1 MVVFS
6 KVVSIFILVVVGY
19 VARKAKAM
27 DRTLIS
33 GLSGFIL
40 NVAIPFTVLASFDR
54 SIPRSAMPDLFVVAL
69 WALAIHALSIIVARF
84 AYAKTEDGD
93 RKVLSYVTVFSNC
106 GFMGFPVAESVF
118 GKIGVMYGSIYVIV
132 FQTFVWTY
140 GVALFSG
147 IKGGGA
153 QIRKAL
159 FNPGN
164 AAVLIGLG
172 IWLLPF
178 DLPSSITSSIS
189 TLSTLTTPLSMLVVG
204 ATLAEVPVKGL
215 LKGKE
220 LWIGTFARLA
230 LIPLVFYGIMR
241 LTGFTSL
248 PGRLAIFLASMPAAA
263 QTVIFAERYKA
274 DVGLASRMVFVST
287 VLSALT
293 IPVFAIL
300 LR

>member
-27 DRTLIS
+27 DRTLIR

-54 SIPRSAMPDLFVVAL
+54 SIPRSAMPDLAVVGA
-69 WALAIHALSIIVARF
+69 WALGMHAFAIAASRL
-84 AYAKTEDGD
+84 AYAKAPDGD

-147 IKGGGA
+147 SKGNRA
-153 QIRKAL
+153 QLKNAI
-159 FNPGN
+159 FNAGN
-164 AAVLIGLG
+164 AAVLLGLA

-178 DLPSSITSSIS
+178 DLPSSVTSSIS
-189 TLSTLTTPLSMLVVG
+189 ILSTLTTPLSMIVVG
-204 ATLAEVPVKGL
+204 ATLAEVPLKGL
-215 LKGKE
+215 FIGKG
-220 LWIGTFARLA
+220 LWVGTFARLV
-230 LIPLVFYGIMR
+230 LMPLAFYGFMR
-241 LTGFTSL
+241 LTGWTSL
-248 PGRLAIFLASMPAAA
+248 PARLAVFLASMPAAA
-263 QTVIFAERYKA
+263 QTVIFAERYNA
-274 DVGLASRMVFVST
+274 DVALASKMVFVTT
-287 VLSALT
+287 VLSSLT
-293 IPVFAIL
+293 IPIFAML
-300 LR
+300 LG